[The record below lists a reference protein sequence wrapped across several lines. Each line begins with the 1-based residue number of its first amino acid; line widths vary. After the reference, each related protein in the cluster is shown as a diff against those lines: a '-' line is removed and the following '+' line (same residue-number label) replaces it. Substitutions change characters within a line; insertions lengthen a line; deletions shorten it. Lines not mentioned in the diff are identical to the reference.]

1 MKRTGPQAWI
11 QCQAVRLA
19 IAIMQIFPIEWNLRT
34 ARVLARLWILITPR
48 HRDRAIQ
55 HLAASYGD
63 TLSAKEINRLADR
76 SLEGV
81 VMFAVEVM
89 CLPRLITRSTWSRRV
104 TAVNFQELLRLVIEG
119 RGLIMVTG
127 HFGSFEL
134 IGHVLASFK
143 FPVAAVMRPLDN
155 AYLNKFLVTTRKLN
169 GLTLFDKK
177 GVIGSAESFI
187 ESGGLLG
194 FIGDQDAGRK
204 GLFVEFFGRPASTYK
219 SIGLLAMRLNRPIV
233 VGYARRVGHQAQY
246 EVGVQRIIRP
256 EEWETKD
263 DPLRWVTQEYTSAIE
278 AMVRRN
284 PEQYLWIH
292 RRWKS
297 RPRRTTGAAGDSG
310 STTSSQQTQAAI
322 ASPNRT
328 G

>member
-1 MKRTGPQAWI
+1 MM
-11 QCQAVRLA
+11 CQGVRLA
-19 IAIMQIFPIEWNLRT
+19 IAIMQIFPIDWNLRT
-34 ARVLARLWILITPR
+34 ARLLARLWILIMPR

-55 HLAASYGD
+55 HLTASFGR
-63 TLSAKEINRLADR
+63 TLSPDEIARLAVR

-89 CLPRLITRSTWSRRV
+89 CLPRLITRSTWSRHV
-104 TAVNFQELLRLVIEG
+104 TVVNFQDVVRLVIEG

-155 AYLNKFLVTTRKLN
+155 VYLNRFLVSARKMN

-177 GVIGSAESFI
+177 GVMANAESFI
-187 ESGGLLG
+187 ENGGLLG

-219 SIGLLAMRLNRPIV
+219 SIGLLALRLKRPIV
-233 VGYARRVGHQAQY
+233 VGYARRYGHRAQY

-256 EEWETKD
+256 EEWENKD

-284 PEQYLWIH
+284 PGQYLWIH

-297 RPRRTTGAAGDSG
+297 RPRSTTGTPANS
-310 STTSSQQTQAAI
+310 SLPTSAPPNQAAI
-322 ASPNRT
+322 GSPTRA